1 MKKILLFIVFVFPT
15 IIYSQFKIDTLK
27 AEGSFSKVYDIE
39 LSKEQ
44 LHQKSL
50 EWIAITFKDSNE
62 VIKLN
67 TEDKVI
73 CKGYFDVDIISMGFK
88 LKHKIYNIVEV
99 AFKENK
105 YKLDFHSFVVHASVQ
120 GTTIET
126 PYNQYISCLNKESYI
141 NYLNY
146 AMVNN
151 PTNGLVSD
159 KRLNK
164 LYTKILNDPKLIDE
178 NMAKGVVF
186 EKQYTSQIKNNV
198 EVLADNLNKYI
209 TQKSSE
215 DW

>member
-1 MKKILLFIVFVFPT
+1 MLLPT
-15 IIYSQFKIDTLK
+15 FLVAQFKIDTLK
-27 AEGSFSKVYDIE
+27 AEGSFSKVYDVQ

-73 CKGYFDVDIISMGFK
+73 CKGFFNVDIISMGYKF
-88 LKHKIYNIVEV
+88 KHKVYNIVEV

-120 GTTIET
+120 GTSFET
-126 PYNQYISCLNKESYI
+126 PYSQYVSCLNKESYI
-141 NYLNY
+141 NYLNLL
-146 AMVNN
+146 MVDN

-159 KRLNK
+159 KRVK
-164 LYTKILNDPKLIDE
+164 KIYTKILSNPKLIDE

-198 EVLADNLNKYI
+198 ENLADDLNKYI
-209 TQKSSE
+209 MKKSSE
-215 DW
+215 EW